1 MSFITTFTKR
11 CFSVQPIHVV
21 PLPIISKVSGVYRY
35 LDENDYRYKPGT
47 KIIDIYS
54 EEKNIGLVQ
63 YNNLT
68 GEIGMLLIHET
79 FRNMGLGKFILK
91 NIIDEMKVHEIKEVW
106 AISNKKHNFWSNVNN
121 KSFSFRSPVHSTT
134 KHGGF
139 YMRL

>member
-35 LDENDYRYKPGT
+35 SDENDYRYKPGT

-121 KSFSFRSPVHSTT
+121 KSFLFRSPVHSTT